1 MCGVSTP
8 WESQS
13 MVPTSPGRQTTLTVN
28 TLGPGTYLSNLNP
41 NIFFLGVSKQNMFV
55 FLFVLL
61 LRVSKPSY
69 NLSYTSIW
77 DHWNVST
84 TTLNDKYTP
93 LNKDHVRLQRTPL
106 NPTKKKKK
114 KMPFGFHQW
123 RVEEESQYRWLII
136 SRHLFVAPLTCAGVC
151 TSHVQRIDRDKSL

>member
-1 MCGVSTP
+1 MLPLLQSIGWKAITCQFLFGAMCGVSTP

-41 NIFFLGVSKQNMFV
+41 NIFFLSVSKQNMFV

-61 LRVSKPSY
+61 LRVSKPSF

-106 NPTKKKKK
+106 NTTKKNKKK
-114 KMPFGFHQW
+114 C
-123 RVEEESQYRWLII
+123 
-136 SRHLFVAPLTCAGVC
+136 HLVSINGALKR
-151 TSHVQRIDRDKSL
+151 SHSTGD

>member
-114 KMPFGFHQW
+114 NAIWFPSMARW
-123 RVEEESQYRWLII
+123 RGVTVQVTNYQQ
-136 SRHLFVAPLTCAGVC
+136 APVRGSAYLRRCVHIPRTAN
-151 TSHVQRIDRDKSL
+151 R